1 MEYTVETRCL
11 HLEEEKNKDKD
22 FGSVSFPIYQ
32 TATFAH
38 YGVGRSTAMIIR
50 DCRIQRENSLK
61 GLWLHWRAVV
71 MLLPLPAV
79 WQPLLLLWNALS
91 LVII

>member
-38 YGVGRSTAMIIR
+38 YGVGSGHQGTDEGSVRTGNNQRSAE
-50 DCRIQRENSLK
+50 RIS
-61 GLWLHWRAVV
+61 
-71 MLLPLPAV
+71 P
-79 WQPLLLLWNALS
+79 WQNRICMEHP
-91 LVII
+91 

>member
-38 YGVGRSTAMIIR
+38 YGVGRSTGY
-50 DCRIQRENSLK
+50 D
-61 GLWLHWRAVV
+61 
-71 MLLPLPAV
+71 
-79 WQPLLLLWNALS
+79 
-91 LVII
+91 